1 MSVREV
7 LLIGGPRDGERLE
20 VEDSLHYLLI
30 PYASGEFH
38 RYERGKIMGRDGVEY
53 VVYVADDI
61 EPIDSLIS
69 GYRKSKE
76 TI

>member
-30 PYASGEFH
+30 TYTSGEFH
-38 RYERGKIMGRDGVEY
+38 RYERGKIRGRDGVEY